1 MKLIKCA
8 QFAKLF
14 LFLLTCSQLAR
25 MARFQTLCGLPQQQQ
40 QQQQRGQQN
49 NSENSTLVELIINLK
64 LCNLI
69 VASCISNSRCKG
81 RNIGGREV

>member
-40 QQQQRGQQN
+40 QQQRGQQN
-49 NSENSTLVELIINLK
+49 NCENSTLVELIINLK

-81 RNIGGREV
+81 RSIGGREV

>member
-25 MARFQTLCGLPQQQQ
+25 MARFQTLCVLPQQQQ
-40 QQQQRGQQN
+40 QQQRRQQN
-49 NSENSTLVELIINLK
+49 NCKNSTLVELIINLK

-69 VASCISNSRCKG
+69 VASCINNNRCKG
-81 RNIGGREV
+81 RRVGGREV